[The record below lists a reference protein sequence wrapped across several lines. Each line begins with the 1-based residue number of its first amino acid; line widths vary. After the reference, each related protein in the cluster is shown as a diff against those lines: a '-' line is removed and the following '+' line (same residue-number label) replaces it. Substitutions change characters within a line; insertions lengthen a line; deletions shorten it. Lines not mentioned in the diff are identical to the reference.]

1 MKKTLFILFIGLF
14 SIALAGGVLTSCSND
29 DDSSVV
35 SPITQTKTYADASGL
50 TLTYSGAPML
60 GKQVVFT
67 PDANDITKATLTL
80 SGAQTTSPLSDNAS
94 GLATAGVIPGEVSTT
109 IDVDLTIKND
119 TVTFAGEENRGGYTL
134 KYQGSATDASLNLA
148 LNVTFVETTWTNTSW
163 QLLPPGN
170 LFSGDPM
177 QPIHVKWDADPFD
190 FNGSP
195 YEIQSLISLAISM
208 TQIEGNTIPKMLCG
222 VLNKVTFLS
231 DGNVQAE
238 YKDSLNATEWKTSPL
253 NLATYT
259 VPEPNKIRLFLNPA
273 QIAATASG
281 KSRAG
286 MTDVLS
292 QLMAAVTP
300 MLSEGILITLDKGE
314 EGVLKAY
321 LDIETL
327 LPILKIVAPLF
338 EDETAVEQILSM
350 LKAQAGEMAGMVDVF
365 LKPALVA
372 MPQIIGSTETIQ
384 IGIKMQAAQ

>member
-1 MKKTLFILFIGLF
+1 MKKTLFIGLF

-148 LNVTFVETTWTNTSW
+148 LNVTFVETAWTNTSW

-177 QPIHVKWDADPFD
+177 QPIHIVWDAEPFD
-190 FNGSP
+190 FMGSP
-195 YEIQSLISLAISM
+195 NEIQSLITLVISM
-208 TQIEGNTIPKMLCG
+208 TQIEGNTIPKMLCE
-222 VLNKVTFLS
+222 VLKKVTFLS

-238 YKDSLNATEWKTSPL
+238 YKDSLNATECKTSPL

-300 MLSEGILITLDKGE
+300 MLSEGILITLEKDE

-321 LDIETL
+321 LDTETL

-338 EDETAVEQILSM
+338 EDEAAVEQILSM

-365 LKPALVA
+365 LKPILVA

>member
-1 MKKTLFILFIGLF
+1 MLPA
-14 SIALAGGVLTSCSND
+14 SE
-29 DDSSVV
+29 
-35 SPITQTKTYADASGL
+35 SP
-50 TLTYSGAPML
+50 
-60 GKQVVFT
+60 
-67 PDANDITKATLTL
+67 
-80 SGAQTTSPLSDNAS
+80 
-94 GLATAGVIPGEVSTT
+94 
-109 IDVDLTIKND
+109 
-119 TVTFAGEENRGGYTL
+119 
-134 KYQGSATDASLNLA
+134 
-148 LNVTFVETTWTNTSW
+148 
-163 QLLPPGN
+163 
-170 LFSGDPM
+170 FSGDPM
-177 QPIHVKWDADPFD
+177 QPIHVVWDAEPFD
-190 FNGSP
+190 FMGAP
-195 YEIQSLISLAISM
+195 YEIQSLITLAIGM
-208 TQIEGNTIPKMLCG
+208 TQIEGNTIPKMLCV

-238 YKDSLNATEWKTSPL
+238 YKDSLNASEWKTSPL

-300 MLSEGILITLDKGE
+300 MLSEGILITLEKGE

-321 LDIETL
+321 LDTETL

-338 EDETAVEQILSM
+338 EDEAAVEQILSM

>member
-1 MKKTLFILFIGLF
+1 MKKTLFIGLF
-14 SIALAGGVLTSCSND
+14 SIVLAGGVLTSCSSD

-148 LNVTFVETTWTNTSW
+148 LNVTFVETAWTNTSW
-163 QLLPPGN
+163 QLLPASESS
-170 LFSGDPM
+170 FSGDPM
-177 QPIHVKWDADPFD
+177 QPIHVVWDADPFD
-190 FNGSP
+190 FMGSP
-195 YEIQSLISLAISM
+195 NEIQSLI
-208 TQIEGNTIPKMLCG
+208 TIPKMLCE
-222 VLNKVTFLS
+222 VLKKVTFLS

-300 MLSEGILITLDKGE
+300 MLSEGILITLEKDE

-321 LDIETL
+321 LDTETL

-338 EDETAVEQILSM
+338 EDEAAVEQILSM
-350 LKAQAGEMAGMVDVF
+350 LKAQAGEMAGVVDVF
-365 LKPALVA
+365 LKPILVA

>member
-1 MKKTLFILFIGLF
+1 MKKTLFIGLF

-94 GLATAGVIPGEVSTT
+94 GLTTAGVIPGEVSTT

-134 KYQGSATDASLNLA
+134 KYQGLATDASLNLA
-148 LNVTFVETTWTNTSW
+148 LNVTFVETAWTNTSW

-177 QPIHVKWDADPFD
+177 QPIHVVWNAEPFD

-195 YEIQSLISLAISM
+195 YEIQSLITLAISM
-208 TQIEGNTIPKMLCG
+208 TQIEGNTIPKMLCE

-300 MLSEGILITLDKGE
+300 MLSEGILITLEKDE

-321 LDIETL
+321 LDTETL

-338 EDETAVEQILSM
+338 EDEAAVEQILSM

>member
-1 MKKTLFILFIGLF
+1 MKKTLFIGLF

-148 LNVTFVETTWTNTSW
+148 LNVTFVETAWTNTSW

-177 QPIHVKWDADPFD
+177 QPIHVVWDAEPFD

-195 YEIQSLISLAISM
+195 YEIQSLITLAISM

-238 YKDSLNATEWKTSPL
+238 YKDSLNAAEWKTSPL

-259 VPEPNKIRLFLNPA
+259 VPEADKIRLFLNPT
-273 QIAATASG
+273 QIASTASG
-281 KSRAG
+281 NSRTS

-292 QLMAAVTP
+292 QLMSAVTP
-300 MLSEGILITLDKGE
+300 MLSEGILITMEKDE
-314 EGVLKAY
+314 QGVLKAY
-321 LDIETL
+321 LDTETL
-327 LPILKIVAPLF
+327 LPILKIAAPLF
-338 EDETAVEQILSM
+338 EDEATVEQLLAQ
-350 LKAQAGEMAGMVDVF
+350 LKAQAGEMAALVDVF
-365 LKPALVA
+365 LKPILTA

>member
-1 MKKTLFILFIGLF
+1 MKKTLFIGLF

-148 LNVTFVETTWTNTSW
+148 LNVTFVETAWTNTSW

-177 QPIHVKWDADPFD
+177 QPIHVVWDAEPFD
-190 FNGSP
+190 FMGSP
-195 YEIQSLISLAISM
+195 NEIQSLITLVISM
-208 TQIEGNTIPKMLCG
+208 TQIEGNTIPKMLCE

-300 MLSEGILITLDKGE
+300 MLSEGILITLEKDE

-321 LDIETL
+321 LDTETL

-338 EDETAVEQILSM
+338 EDEAAVEQILSM

-365 LKPALVA
+365 LKPILVA

>member
-1 MKKTLFILFIGLF
+1 MKKTLFIGLF

-148 LNVTFVETTWTNTSW
+148 LNVTFVETAWTNTSW

-195 YEIQSLISLAISM
+195 NEIQSLITLVISM
-208 TQIEGNTIPKMLCG
+208 TQIEGNTIPKMLCE
-222 VLNKVTFLS
+222 VLKKVTFLS

-238 YKDSLNATEWKTSPL
+238 YKDSLNAAECKISPL

-300 MLSEGILITLDKGE
+300 MLSEGILITLEKGE

-321 LDIETL
+321 LDTETL

-338 EDETAVEQILSM
+338 EDEAAVEQILSM
-350 LKAQAGEMAGMVDVF
+350 LKAQAGEMAGMVDVV
-365 LKPALVA
+365 LKPILVA

>member
-1 MKKTLFILFIGLF
+1 MKKTLFIGLF
-14 SIALAGGVLTSCSND
+14 SIALAGGVLTSCSSD

-94 GLATAGVIPGEVSTT
+94 GLATAGVIPGEASTT

-134 KYQGSATDASLNLA
+134 KYQGLATDASLNLA
-148 LNVTFVETTWTNTSW
+148 LNVTFVETAWTNTSW

-177 QPIHVKWDADPFD
+177 QPIHVVWNAEPFD

-195 YEIQSLISLAISM
+195 YEIQSLITLAISM
-208 TQIEGNTIPKMLCG
+208 TQIEGNTIPKMLCE

-300 MLSEGILITLDKGE
+300 MLSEGILITLEKDE

-321 LDIETL
+321 LDTETL

-338 EDETAVEQILSM
+338 EDEAAVEQILSM

-384 IGIKMQAAQ
+384 IGIKMQAVQ

>member
-1 MKKTLFILFIGLF
+1 MKKTLFIGLF

-94 GLATAGVIPGEVSTT
+94 GLTTAGVIPGEVSTT

-134 KYQGSATDASLNLA
+134 KYQGLATDASLNLA
-148 LNVTFVETTWTNTSW
+148 LNVTFVETAWTNTSW

-177 QPIHVKWDADPFD
+177 QPIHVVWNAEPFD

-195 YEIQSLISLAISM
+195 YEIQSLITLAISM
-208 TQIEGNTIPKMLCG
+208 TQIEGNTIPKMLCE
-222 VLNKVTFLS
+222 VLKKVTFLS

-300 MLSEGILITLDKGE
+300 MLSEGILITLEKDE

-321 LDIETL
+321 LDTETL

-338 EDETAVEQILSM
+338 EDEAAVEQILSM

>member
-1 MKKTLFILFIGLF
+1 MKKTLLIGLF

-148 LNVTFVETTWTNTSW
+148 LNVTFVETAWTNTSW

-177 QPIHVKWDADPFD
+177 QPIHVVWDADPFD
-190 FNGSP
+190 FMGSP
-195 YEIQSLISLAISM
+195 NEIQSLITLVISM
-208 TQIEGNTIPKMLCG
+208 TQIEGNTIPKMLCE
-222 VLNKVTFLS
+222 VLKKVTFLS

-238 YKDSLNATEWKTSPL
+238 YKDSLNAAECKTSPL

-300 MLSEGILITLDKGE
+300 MLSEGILITLEKDE

-321 LDIETL
+321 LDTETL

-338 EDETAVEQILSM
+338 EDEAAVEQILSM
-350 LKAQAGEMAGMVDVF
+350 LKAQAGEMAGMVDIF
-365 LKPALVA
+365 LKPILVA

>member
-1 MKKTLFILFIGLF
+1 MKKTLFIGLF

-148 LNVTFVETTWTNTSW
+148 LNVTFVETAWTNTSW

-177 QPIHVKWDADPFD
+177 QPIHIVWDAEPFD

-195 YEIQSLISLAISM
+195 NEIQSLITLVISM
-208 TQIEGNTIPKMLCG
+208 TQIEGNTIPKMLCE
-222 VLNKVTFLS
+222 VLKKVTFLS

-300 MLSEGILITLDKGE
+300 MLSEGILITLEKDE

-321 LDIETL
+321 LDTETL

-338 EDETAVEQILSM
+338 EDEAAVEQILSM

-365 LKPALVA
+365 LKPILVA

>member
-1 MKKTLFILFIGLF
+1 MKKTLFIGLF
-14 SIALAGGVLTSCSND
+14 SIALAGGVLTSCSSD

-148 LNVTFVETTWTNTSW
+148 LNVTFVETAWTNTSW

-177 QPIHVKWDADPFD
+177 QPIHVVWDADPFD
-190 FNGSP
+190 FMGSP
-195 YEIQSLISLAISM
+195 NEIQPLITLVISM
-208 TQIEGNTIPKMLCG
+208 TQIEGNTIPKMLCE

-300 MLSEGILITLDKGE
+300 MLSEGILITLEKDE

-321 LDIETL
+321 LDTETL

-338 EDETAVEQILSM
+338 EDEAAVEQILSM

-365 LKPALVA
+365 LKPILVA

>member
-1 MKKTLFILFIGLF
+1 MKKTLFIGLF
-14 SIALAGGVLTSCSND
+14 SIALAGGVLTSCSSD

-148 LNVTFVETTWTNTSW
+148 LNVTFVETAWTNTSW

-177 QPIHVKWDADPFD
+177 QPIHVVWDAEPFD
-190 FNGSP
+190 FMGSP
-195 YEIQSLISLAISM
+195 NEIQSLITLVISM
-208 TQIEGNTIPKMLCG
+208 TQIEGNTIPKMLCE

-300 MLSEGILITLDKGE
+300 MLSEGILITLEKDE

-321 LDIETL
+321 LDTETL

-338 EDETAVEQILSM
+338 EDEAAVEQILSM

-365 LKPALVA
+365 LKPILVA

>member
-1 MKKTLFILFIGLF
+1 MKKTLFIGLF

-94 GLATAGVIPGEVSTT
+94 GLTTAGVIPGEVSTT

-134 KYQGSATDASLNLA
+134 KYQGLATDASLNLA
-148 LNVTFVETTWTNTSW
+148 LNVTFVETAWTNTSW

-177 QPIHVKWDADPFD
+177 QPIHVVWDAEPFD
-190 FNGSP
+190 FMGAP
-195 YEIQSLISLAISM
+195 YEIQSLITLAIGM

-300 MLSEGILITLDKGE
+300 MLSEGILITLEKDE

-321 LDIETL
+321 LDTETL

-338 EDETAVEQILSM
+338 EDEAAVEQILSM

>member
-1 MKKTLFILFIGLF
+1 MKKTLFIGLF

-148 LNVTFVETTWTNTSW
+148 LNVTFVETAWTNTSW

-195 YEIQSLISLAISM
+195 YEIQSLISLAIGM
-208 TQIEGNTIPKMLCG
+208 TQIEGNTIPKMLCE
-222 VLNKVTFLS
+222 VLKKVTFLS

-238 YKDSLNATEWKTSPL
+238 YKDSLNATECKTSPL

-300 MLSEGILITLDKGE
+300 MLSEGILITLEKDE

-321 LDIETL
+321 LDTETL

-338 EDETAVEQILSM
+338 EDEAAVEQILSM

-365 LKPALVA
+365 LKPILVA

>member
-1 MKKTLFILFIGLF
+1 MKKTLFIGLF
-14 SIALAGGVLTSCSND
+14 SIVLAGGVLTSCSND

-148 LNVTFVETTWTNTSW
+148 LNVTFVETAWTNTSW
-163 QLLPPGN
+163 QLLPASESP
-170 LFSGDPM
+170 FSGDPM
-177 QPIHVKWDADPFD
+177 QPIHVVWDAEPFD
-190 FNGSP
+190 FMGSP
-195 YEIQSLISLAISM
+195 NEIQSLITLVISM
-208 TQIEGNTIPKMLCG
+208 TQIEGNTIPKMLCE

-300 MLSEGILITLDKGE
+300 MLSEGILITLEKDE

-321 LDIETL
+321 LDTETL

-338 EDETAVEQILSM
+338 EDEAAVEQILSM

-365 LKPALVA
+365 LKPILVA

>member
-1 MKKTLFILFIGLF
+1 MKKTLFIGLF

-94 GLATAGVIPGEVSTT
+94 GLTTAGVIPGEVSTT

-148 LNVTFVETTWTNTSW
+148 LNVTFVETAWTNTSW

-177 QPIHVKWDADPFD
+177 QPIHVVWDADPFD

-195 YEIQSLISLAISM
+195 NEIQPLITLVISM
-208 TQIEGNTIPKMLCG
+208 TQIEGNTIPKMLCE

-300 MLSEGILITLDKGE
+300 MLSEGILITLEKDE

-321 LDIETL
+321 LDTETL

-338 EDETAVEQILSM
+338 EDEAAVEQILSM

-365 LKPALVA
+365 LKPILVA
-372 MPQIIGSTETIQ
+372 MPQIIGSTEIIQ

>member
-1 MKKTLFILFIGLF
+1 MKKTLFIGLF

-35 SPITQTKTYADASGL
+35 SPVTQTKTYADASGL

-208 TQIEGNTIPKMLCG
+208 TQIEGNTIPKMLCE
-222 VLNKVTFLS
+222 VLKKVTFLS

-238 YKDSLNATEWKTSPL
+238 YKDSLNATECKTSPL

-321 LDIETL
+321 LDTETL

>member
-1 MKKTLFILFIGLF
+1 MKKTLFIGLF

-148 LNVTFVETTWTNTSW
+148 LNVTFVETAWTNTSW

-177 QPIHVKWDADPFD
+177 QPIHVVWDAEPFD

-195 YEIQSLISLAISM
+195 NEIQSLITLVISM
-208 TQIEGNTIPKMLCG
+208 TQIEGNTIPKMLCE
-222 VLNKVTFLS
+222 VLKKVTFLS

-238 YKDSLNATEWKTSPL
+238 YKDSLNAAECKTSPL

-300 MLSEGILITLDKGE
+300 MLSEGILITLEKGE

-321 LDIETL
+321 LDTETL

-338 EDETAVEQILSM
+338 EDEAAVEQILSM
-350 LKAQAGEMAGMVDVF
+350 LKAQAGEMAGMVDVV
-365 LKPALVA
+365 LKPILVA

>member
-1 MKKTLFILFIGLF
+1 MKKTLFIGLF

-148 LNVTFVETTWTNTSW
+148 LNVTFVETAWTNTSW

-177 QPIHVKWDADPFD
+177 QPIHVVWDADPFD
-190 FNGSP
+190 FMGSP
-195 YEIQSLISLAISM
+195 NEIQSLITSVISM
-208 TQIEGNTIPKMLCG
+208 TQIEGNTIPKMLCE
-222 VLNKVTFLS
+222 VLKKVTFLS

-300 MLSEGILITLDKGE
+300 MLSEGILITLEKDE

-321 LDIETL
+321 LDTETL

-338 EDETAVEQILSM
+338 EDEAAVEQILSM

>member
-1 MKKTLFILFIGLF
+1 MKKTLFIGLF
-14 SIALAGGVLTSCSND
+14 SIVLAGGVLTSCSSD

-148 LNVTFVETTWTNTSW
+148 LNVTFVETAWTNTSW

-177 QPIHVKWDADPFD
+177 QPIHVVWDADPFD
-190 FNGSP
+190 FMGSP
-195 YEIQSLISLAISM
+195 NEIQSLITLVISM
-208 TQIEGNTIPKMLCG
+208 TQIEGNTIPKMLCE
-222 VLNKVTFLS
+222 VLKKVTFLS

-321 LDIETL
+321 LDTETL

-338 EDETAVEQILSM
+338 EDEAAVEQILSM

>member
-1 MKKTLFILFIGLF
+1 MKKTLFIGLF

-148 LNVTFVETTWTNTSW
+148 LNVTFVETAWTNTSW

-177 QPIHVKWDADPFD
+177 QPIHVVWDADPFD

-195 YEIQSLISLAISM
+195 NEIQSLITLVISM
-208 TQIEGNTIPKMLCG
+208 TQIEGNTIPKMLCE
-222 VLNKVTFLS
+222 VLKKVTFLS

-238 YKDSLNATEWKTSPL
+238 YKDSLNAAECKTSPL

-300 MLSEGILITLDKGE
+300 MLSEGILITLEKGE

-321 LDIETL
+321 LDTETL

-338 EDETAVEQILSM
+338 EDEAAVEQILSM
-350 LKAQAGEMAGMVDVF
+350 LKAQAGEMAGMVDVV
-365 LKPALVA
+365 LKPILVA

>member
-1 MKKTLFILFIGLF
+1 MKKTLFIGLF

-80 SGAQTTSPLSDNAS
+80 SGAQTTSPLNDNAS

-148 LNVTFVETTWTNTSW
+148 LNVTFVETAWTNTSW

-177 QPIHVKWDADPFD
+177 QPIHVVWDADTFD
-190 FNGSP
+190 FMGSP
-195 YEIQSLISLAISM
+195 NEIQSLITLVISM
-208 TQIEGNTIPKMLCG
+208 TQIEGNTIPKMLCE
-222 VLNKVTFLS
+222 VLKKVTFLS

-300 MLSEGILITLDKGE
+300 MLSEGILITLEKGE

-321 LDIETL
+321 LDTETL

-338 EDETAVEQILSM
+338 EDEAAVEQILSM
-350 LKAQAGEMAGMVDVF
+350 LKAQAGEMAGMVDF
-365 LKPALVA
+365 LKPILVA

>member
-1 MKKTLFILFIGLF
+1 MKKTLFIGLF

-177 QPIHVKWDADPFD
+177 QPIHIVWDAEPFD

-195 YEIQSLISLAISM
+195 YEIQSLITLAISM

-321 LDIETL
+321 LDTETL

-338 EDETAVEQILSM
+338 EDEAAVEQILSM
-350 LKAQAGEMAGMVDVF
+350 LKA
-365 LKPALVA
+365 
-372 MPQIIGSTETIQ
+372 
-384 IGIKMQAAQ
+384 

>member
-134 KYQGSATDASLNLA
+134 KYQGSATDVSLNLA

-321 LDIETL
+321 LDTETL

>member
-1 MKKTLFILFIGLF
+1 MKKTLFIGLF
-14 SIALAGGVLTSCSND
+14 SIALAGGVLTSCSSD

-94 GLATAGVIPGEVSTT
+94 GLTTAGVIPGEVSTT

-134 KYQGSATDASLNLA
+134 KYQGLATDASLNLA
-148 LNVTFVETTWTNTSW
+148 LNVTFVETAWTNTSW

-177 QPIHVKWDADPFD
+177 QPIHVVWNAEPFD

-195 YEIQSLISLAISM
+195 YEIQSLITLAISM
-208 TQIEGNTIPKMLCG
+208 TQIEGNTIPKMLCE

-300 MLSEGILITLDKGE
+300 MLSEGILITLEKDE

-321 LDIETL
+321 LDTETL

-338 EDETAVEQILSM
+338 EDEAAVEQILSM

>member
-1 MKKTLFILFIGLF
+1 MKKTLFIGLF

-94 GLATAGVIPGEVSTT
+94 GLTTAGVIPGEVSTT

-119 TVTFAGEENRGGYTL
+119 TVTFAGEENRGGYIL
-134 KYQGSATDASLNLA
+134 KYQGLATDASLNLA
-148 LNVTFVETTWTNTSW
+148 LNVTFVETAWTNTSW

-177 QPIHVKWDADPFD
+177 QPIHVVWDAEPFD
-190 FNGSP
+190 FMGAP
-195 YEIQSLISLAISM
+195 YEIQSLITLAIGM

-300 MLSEGILITLDKGE
+300 MLSEGILITLEKDE

-321 LDIETL
+321 LDTETL

-338 EDETAVEQILSM
+338 EDEAAVEQILSM